1 MVRKNSPA
9 DTHQRSIQAMNAL
22 DAIRKRRSVREFAE
36 RPIPKD
42 VLEAIVDAGRLAASA
57 RNEQPWEFI
66 VITERKCLRAVGGAT
81 DHGRFIAEARAC
93 VAVVCR
99 DAKYY
104 LEDGSAATQN
114 ILVAATA
121 LGVDSCWVAGDKKP
135 YAPKILELLGV
146 PAGYRLV
153 SLVALGYR
161 KGDVEVPPKRAL
173 KDVLHWE
180 RW

>member
-1 MVRKNSPA
+1 
-9 DTHQRSIQAMNAL
+9 MNAL
-22 DAIRKRRSVREFAE
+22 EAIRKRRSVREFAE
-36 RPIPKD
+36 RPIPED
-42 VLEAIVDAGRLAASA
+42 VLRSIVDAGRWAATA

-66 VITERKCLRAVGGAT
+66 VITERDRLRAVGEST
-81 DHGRFIAEARAC
+81 DHGRFIAEAGAC

-99 DAKYY
+99 DTKYY

-114 ILVAATA
+114 MMVAATA

-135 YAPKILELLGV
+135 YAPKILDLLGA

-153 SLVALGYR
+153 ALVALGYR
-161 KGDVEVPPKRAL
+161 KGDVEVPSKRAL
-173 KDVLHWE
+173 EDLLHWE